1 MASSAEINRELTALK
16 RMFSLAVESGKLLHR
31 PHLPMLKE
39 DNVRTGF
46 FEVEQFES
54 VSGICPNIR
63 SRSFRSCT
71 SPVGD
76 ETR

>member
-1 MASSAEINRELTALK
+1 
-16 RMFSLAVESGKLLHR
+16 LLHR

-63 SRSFRSCT
+63 SRSFRSYITGRRRNEVT
-71 SPVGD
+71 SLEWRQVDFKAGTPAF
-76 ETR
+76 RSASR